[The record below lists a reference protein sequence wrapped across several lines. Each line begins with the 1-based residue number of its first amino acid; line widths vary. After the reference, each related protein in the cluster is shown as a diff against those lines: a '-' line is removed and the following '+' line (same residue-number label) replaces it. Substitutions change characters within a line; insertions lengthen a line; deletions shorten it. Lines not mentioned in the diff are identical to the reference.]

1 MAGVRMTGRIR
12 LTTGLILFV
21 FVAGHLLNHILGLHS
36 LAAMEAG
43 RDWFILIWRNSVG
56 AALLMGS
63 LTAHLLL
70 AGWAL
75 YSRRS
80 LKMSGGEAT
89 QIIFGFSIPLLL
101 AGHMIGTGASHNL
114 FETNDNYTYVL
125 LSQWKYL
132 DTAVYLQ
139 SAGLFAAWAH
149 GCIGLYYWLRLK
161 SWFKTLA
168 PALFAIAVLMP
179 VASWLGFYIAGKE
192 VLALAEDPQWL
203 REAWRVI
210 NPPNNAQVETIY
222 NITFWMQM
230 SVVGLIGLALLGRMV
245 RLLIER
251 RRGMISIGYPNDRTV
266 RAAKGLSILEASNLN
281 DVPHASVCGGRGR
294 CSTCRVRVV
303 SGEDGLSAASAEE
316 LRVLERVGAPPHVR
330 LACQAIPSGDIS
342 VVPLLPPNA
351 SVQQSRRRSPVLAG
365 QERDIAI
372 LFADLRSFTQFSEKK
387 LPYDVVFV
395 LNRYFAHMG
404 EAVEASGGHLDKFI
418 GDGVMALFGT
428 KSDIRTGA
436 REAMTAAKQ
445 MSKKLSDLNE
455 QLKDELEE
463 PLRIGIGI
471 HVGPAIIGEMGYGT
485 ATGLTAIGDSV
496 NTASRL
502 EAMTKEFGAQLIL
515 SEDVTREAGA
525 TVTSYDEHEI
535 AVRGRAEAVKIFVVK
550 DAADL
555 KIPV

>member
-1 MAGVRMTGRIR
+1 MTGRIR
-12 LTTGLILFV
+12 LATGLILFV
-21 FVAGHLLNHILGLHS
+21 FVTGHLLNHILGLHS

-43 RDWFILIWRNSVG
+43 RDWFILVWRNPVG
-56 AALLMGS
+56 SALLTGS
-63 LTAHLLL
+63 LMAHLLL

-80 LKMSGGEAT
+80 LKMTSGEAA
-89 QIIFGFSIPLLL
+89 QVVFGFSIPLLL
-101 AGHMIGTGASHNL
+101 ASHIIGTGASHNL
-114 FETNDNYTYVL
+114 FKTNDNYTYVL
-125 LSQWKYL
+125 LAQWKYL

-161 SWFKTLA
+161 SWFKILA
-168 PALFAIAVLMP
+168 PGLFAIAILMP

-192 VLALAEDPQWL
+192 VLALAEDPEWL

-210 NPPNNAQVETIY
+210 NPPNNAQVKTIY
-222 NITFWMQM
+222 DIAFWMQM
-230 SVVGLIGLALLGRMV
+230 FVVGLIGLALLGRLV

-251 RRGMISIGYPNDRTV
+251 RRGMVSIEYPNDRTI

-342 VVPLLPPNA
+342 VIPLLPPNA
-351 SVQQSRRRSPVLAG
+351 SVQHSLLRSPALAG

-404 EAVEASGGHLDKFI
+404 EAIEASGGHLDKFI

-436 REAMTAAKQ
+436 RQAMIAAKQ
-445 MSKKLSDLNE
+445 MSKKLGDLNE
-455 QLKDELEE
+455 QLKNELEE

-471 HVGPAIIGEMGYGT
+471 HVGSAIIGEMGYGT

-555 KIPV
+555 KIPI

>member
-1 MAGVRMTGRIR
+1 MTGRIR
-12 LTTGLILFV
+12 LATGLILFV
-21 FVAGHLLNHILGLHS
+21 FVTGHLLNHILGLHS

-43 RDWFILIWRNSVG
+43 RDWFILVWRNPVG
-56 AALLMGS
+56 SALLTGS
-63 LTAHLLL
+63 LMAHLLL

-80 LKMSGGEAT
+80 LKMTSGEAA
-89 QIIFGFSIPLLL
+89 QVVFGFSIPLLL
-101 AGHMIGTGASHNL
+101 ASHIIGTGASHNL
-114 FETNDNYTYVL
+114 FKTNDNYTYVL
-125 LSQWKYL
+125 LAQWKYL

-161 SWFKTLA
+161 SWFKILA
-168 PALFAIAVLMP
+168 PGLFAIAILMP

-192 VLALAEDPQWL
+192 VLALAEDPEWL

-210 NPPNNAQVETIY
+210 NPPNNAQVKTIY
-222 NITFWMQM
+222 DIAFWMQM
-230 SVVGLIGLALLGRMV
+230 FVVGLIGLALLGRLV

-251 RRGMISIGYPNDRTV
+251 RRGMVSIEYPNDRTI

-303 SGEDGLSAASAEE
+303 SGEDGLSAARAEE

-342 VVPLLPPNA
+342 VIPLLPPNA
-351 SVQQSRRRSPVLAG
+351 SVQHSLLRSPALAG

-436 REAMTAAKQ
+436 RQAMIAAKQ
-445 MSKKLSDLNE
+445 MSKKLGDLNE
-455 QLKDELEE
+455 QLKNELEE

-525 TVTSYDEHEI
+525 TVTSYEEHEI
-535 AVRGRAEAVKIFVVK
+535 AVRGRAKAVKIFVVK

>member
-1 MAGVRMTGRIR
+1 MTRRIR
-12 LTTGLILFV
+12 LTTGLILFF
-21 FVAGHLLNHILGLHS
+21 FVTGHLLNHILGLHS

-43 RDWFILIWRNSVG
+43 REWFVLIWRNPVG
-56 AALLMGS
+56 GIALTLSLM
-63 LTAHLLL
+63 AHLLL
-70 AGWAL
+70 AAWAL

-80 LKMSGGEAT
+80 LRMSGGEAF
-89 QIIFGFSIPLLL
+89 QLIFGFSVPLLL
-101 AGHMIGTGASHNL
+101 ASHIIGTGASHQM
-114 FETNDNYTYVL
+114 FETNDTYAYVL
-125 LSQWKYL
+125 LAQWKYL
-132 DTAVYLQ
+132 DNAVYLQ
-139 SAGLFAAWAH
+139 TAGLFAAWIH

-161 SWFKTLA
+161 HWFQKLA
-168 PALFAIAVLMP
+168 PGFFALAVLMP

-192 VLALAEDPQWL
+192 VLSLAENPEWL

-210 NPPNNAQVETIY
+210 NPPNKEQVETLYDISD
-222 NITFWMQM
+222 WMQL
-230 SVVGLIGLALLGRMV
+230 SVCGLIGLALAGRMIRFGV
-245 RLLIER
+245 ER
-251 RRGMISIGYPNDRTV
+251 RRGMISIEYPNDRTV
-266 RAAKGLSILEASNLN
+266 RIVNGVNILDASNEN
-281 DVPHASVCGGRGR
+281 NIPHASVCGGRGR

-303 SGEDGLSAASAEE
+303 SGEEGLSQPSAEE

-330 LACQAIPSGDIS
+330 LACQAIPSTDVS

-351 SVQQSRRRSPVLAG
+351 TVRDSRRRSPDMAG

-404 EAVEASGGHLDKFI
+404 EAVEGAGGHLDKFI

-428 KSDIRTGA
+428 KTDIRTGA
-436 REAMTAAKQ
+436 RQAMRAAQ
-445 MSKKLSDLNE
+445 EMSKKLMDLNE

-502 EAMTKEFGAQLIL
+502 ESMTKEFGAQLIV
-515 SEDVTREAGA
+515 SEDVTRSAEAA
-525 TVTSYDEHEI
+525 VAAYDEQEI
-535 AVRGRAEAVKIFVVK
+535 AVRGRDEGVKVYVIKNAAELSV
-550 DAADL
+550 
-555 KIPV
+555 PS

>member
-1 MAGVRMTGRIR
+1 MTGRIR
-12 LTTGLILFV
+12 LATGLILFV
-21 FVAGHLLNHILGLHS
+21 FVTGHLLNHILGLHS

-43 RDWFILIWRNSVG
+43 RDWFILVWRNPVG
-56 AALLMGS
+56 SALLTGS
-63 LTAHLLL
+63 LMAHLLL

-80 LKMSGGEAT
+80 LKMTSGEAA
-89 QIIFGFSIPLLL
+89 QVVFGFSIPLLL
-101 AGHMIGTGASHNL
+101 ASHIIGTGASHNL
-114 FETNDNYTYVL
+114 FKTNDNYTYVL
-125 LSQWKYL
+125 LAQWKYL

-161 SWFKTLA
+161 SWFKILA
-168 PALFAIAVLMP
+168 PGLFAIAILMP

-192 VLALAEDPQWL
+192 VLALAEDPEWL

-210 NPPNNAQVETIY
+210 NPPNNAQVKTIY
-222 NITFWMQM
+222 DIAFWMQM
-230 SVVGLIGLALLGRMV
+230 FVVGLIGLALLGRLV

-251 RRGMISIGYPNDRTV
+251 RRGMVSIEYPNDRTI

-342 VVPLLPPNA
+342 VIPLLPPNA
-351 SVQQSRRRSPVLAG
+351 SVQHSLLRSPALAG

-428 KSDIRTGA
+428 KSDIRAGA
-436 REAMTAAKQ
+436 RQAMIAAKQ
-445 MSKKLSDLNE
+445 MSKKLGDLNE
-455 QLKDELEE
+455 QLKNELEE

-525 TVTSYDEHEI
+525 TVTSYEEHEI
-535 AVRGRAEAVKIFVVK
+535 AVRGRAKAVKIFVVK

>member
-1 MAGVRMTGRIR
+1 MTGRIR
-12 LTTGLILFV
+12 LATGLILFV
-21 FVAGHLLNHILGLHS
+21 FVTGHLLNHILGLHS

-43 RDWFILIWRNSVG
+43 RDWFILVWRNPVG
-56 AALLMGS
+56 SALLTGS
-63 LTAHLLL
+63 LMAHLLL

-80 LKMSGGEAT
+80 LKMTSGEAA
-89 QIIFGFSIPLLL
+89 QVVFGFSIPLLL
-101 AGHMIGTGASHNL
+101 ASHIIGTGASHNL
-114 FETNDNYTYVL
+114 FKTNDNYTYVL
-125 LSQWKYL
+125 LAQWKYL

-161 SWFKTLA
+161 SWFKILA
-168 PALFAIAVLMP
+168 PGLFAIAILMP

-192 VLALAEDPQWL
+192 VLALAEDPEWL

-210 NPPNNAQVETIY
+210 NPPNNTQVKTIY
-222 NITFWMQM
+222 DIAFWMQM
-230 SVVGLIGLALLGRMV
+230 FVVGLIGLSLLGRLG

-251 RRGMISIGYPNDRTV
+251 RRGMVSIEYPNDRTI

-303 SGEDGLSAASAEE
+303 SGEDGLSAARAEE

-342 VVPLLPPNA
+342 VIPLLPPNA
-351 SVQQSRRRSPVLAG
+351 SVQHSLLRSPALAG

-436 REAMTAAKQ
+436 RQAMIAAKQ
-445 MSKKLSDLNE
+445 MSKKLGDLNE
-455 QLKDELEE
+455 QLKNELEE

-525 TVTSYDEHEI
+525 TVTSYEEHEI
-535 AVRGRAEAVKIFVVK
+535 AVRGRAKAVKIFVVK

>member
-1 MAGVRMTGRIR
+1 MTGRIR
-12 LTTGLILFV
+12 LATGLILFV
-21 FVAGHLLNHILGLHS
+21 FVTGHLLNHILGLHS

-43 RDWFILIWRNSVG
+43 RDWFILVWRNPVG
-56 AALLMGS
+56 SALLTGS
-63 LTAHLLL
+63 LMAHLLL

-80 LKMSGGEAT
+80 LKMTSGEAA
-89 QIIFGFSIPLLL
+89 QVVFGFSIPLLL
-101 AGHMIGTGASHNL
+101 ASHIIGTGASHNL
-114 FETNDNYTYVL
+114 FKTNDNYTYVL
-125 LSQWKYL
+125 LAQWKYL

-161 SWFKTLA
+161 SWFKILA
-168 PALFAIAVLMP
+168 PGLFAIAILMP

-192 VLALAEDPQWL
+192 VLALAEDPEWL

-210 NPPNNAQVETIY
+210 NPPNNAQVKTIY
-222 NITFWMQM
+222 DIAFWMQM
-230 SVVGLIGLALLGRMV
+230 FVVGLIGLSLLGRLV

-251 RRGMISIGYPNDRTV
+251 RRGMVSIEYPNDRTI

-303 SGEDGLSAASAEE
+303 SGEDGLSAARAEE

-342 VVPLLPPNA
+342 VIPLLPPNA
-351 SVQQSRRRSPVLAG
+351 SVQHSLLRSPALAG

-436 REAMTAAKQ
+436 RQAMIAAKQ
-445 MSKKLSDLNE
+445 MSKKLGDLNE
-455 QLKDELEE
+455 QLKNELEE

-525 TVTSYDEHEI
+525 TVTSYEEHEI
-535 AVRGRAEAVKIFVVK
+535 AVRGRAKAVKIFVVK

>member
-1 MAGVRMTGRIR
+1 
-12 LTTGLILFV
+12 LILFV
-21 FVAGHLLNHILGLHS
+21 FVTGHLLNHILGLHS

-43 RDWFILIWRNSVG
+43 RDWFILVWRNPVG
-56 AALLMGS
+56 SALLTGS
-63 LTAHLLL
+63 LMAHLLL

-80 LKMSGGEAT
+80 LKMTSGEAA
-89 QIIFGFSIPLLL
+89 QVVFGFSIPLLL
-101 AGHMIGTGASHNL
+101 ASHIIGTGASHNL
-114 FETNDNYTYVL
+114 FKTNDNYTYVL
-125 LSQWKYL
+125 LAQWKYL

-161 SWFKTLA
+161 SWFKILA
-168 PALFAIAVLMP
+168 PGLFAIAILMP

-192 VLALAEDPQWL
+192 VLALAEDPEWL

-210 NPPNNAQVETIY
+210 NPPNNAQVKTIY
-222 NITFWMQM
+222 DIAFWMQM
-230 SVVGLIGLALLGRMV
+230 FVVGLIGLSLLGRLV

-251 RRGMISIGYPNDRTV
+251 RRGMVSIEYPNDRTI

-303 SGEDGLSAASAEE
+303 SGEDGLSAARAEE

-342 VVPLLPPNA
+342 VIPLLPPNA
-351 SVQQSRRRSPVLAG
+351 SVQHSLLRSPALAG

-436 REAMTAAKQ
+436 RQAMIAAKQ
-445 MSKKLSDLNE
+445 MSKKLGDLNE
-455 QLKDELEE
+455 QLKNELEE

-525 TVTSYDEHEI
+525 TVTSYEEHEI
-535 AVRGRAEAVKIFVVK
+535 AVRGRAKAVKIFVVK

>member
-1 MAGVRMTGRIR
+1 MTRRIR
-12 LTTGLILFV
+12 LATGLILFV
-21 FVAGHLLNHILGLHS
+21 FVTGHLLNHILGLYS

-43 RDWFILIWRNSVG
+43 REWFVLIWRNPVG
-56 AALLMGS
+56 SAALMLS
-63 LTAHLLL
+63 LLTHLLL

-80 LKMSGGEAT
+80 LRMSGGEAF
-89 QIIFGFSIPLLL
+89 QLVFGFSIPLLL
-101 AGHMIGTGASHNL
+101 ASHIIGTGASHQM
-114 FETNDNYTYVL
+114 FETNDNYTYIL
-125 LSQWKYL
+125 LLNWKYL
-132 DTAVYLQ
+132 DNQILLQ
-139 SAGLFAAWAH
+139 TAGLFAAWIH

-161 SWFKTLA
+161 HWFQALS
-168 PALFAIAVLMP
+168 PGLFAFAILMP
-179 VASWLGFYIAGKE
+179 VASWLGYYVAGKE
-192 VLALAEDPQWL
+192 VLALAEDPAWL

-210 NPPNNAQVETIY
+210 NPPNKEQTQMLFDI
-222 NITFWMQM
+222 IFWMQL
-230 SVVGLIGLALLGRMV
+230 SVAGLIGLALVGRMV
-245 RLLIER
+245 RLLLER
-251 RRGMISIGYPNDRTV
+251 RRGMVSIEYPNDRTV
-266 RAAKGLSILEASNLN
+266 RAATGLNILEASNLN
-281 DVPHASVCGGRGR
+281 NIPHASVCGGRGR

-303 SGEDGLSAASAEE
+303 SGEDGLSAPSAEE

-330 LACQAIPSGDIS
+330 LACQATPSKDIS
-342 VVPLLPPNA
+342 IVPLLPPNA
-351 SVQQSRRRSPVLAG
+351 PVREARRRSPDMAG

-428 KSDIRTGA
+428 KTNIRTGA
-436 REAMTAAKQ
+436 RQAMLAAQQ
-445 MSKKLSDLNE
+445 MSKKLADLNE

-502 EAMTKEFGAQLIL
+502 EAMTKEFSAQLIL
-515 SEDVTREAGA
+515 SEDVTREAEA
-525 TVTSYDEHEI
+525 VVDAYDEHEI
-535 AVRGRAEAVKIFVVK
+535 SVRGRDEGVKIYVVK

-555 KIPV
+555 TIPT

>member
-1 MAGVRMTGRIR
+1 MTRRIR
-12 LTTGLILFV
+12 LVTGLILFF
-21 FVAGHLLNHILGLHS
+21 FVTGHLLNHIFGLHS

-43 RDWFILIWRNSVG
+43 REWFVLIWRNPVG
-56 AALLMGS
+56 GIALSLSLM
-63 LTAHLLL
+63 AHLLL
-70 AGWAL
+70 AAWAL
-75 YSRRS
+75 YARRS
-80 LKMSGGEAT
+80 LRMSGGEAF
-89 QIIFGFSIPLLL
+89 QLIFGFSIPLLL
-101 AGHMIGTGASHNL
+101 ASHIIGTGASHKM

-125 LSQWKYL
+125 LAQWKYL
-132 DTAVYLQ
+132 DNGVLLQ
-139 SAGLFAAWAH
+139 TAGLFAAWIH

-161 SWFKTLA
+161 RWFQTLA
-168 PALFAIAVLMP
+168 PGFFAFAILMP
-179 VASWLGFYIAGKE
+179 VASWLGYYIAGKE
-192 VLALAEDPQWL
+192 VLALAENPEWL

-210 NPPNNAQVETIY
+210 NPPTNAQVETLY
-222 NITFWMQM
+222 DITFWMQIF
-230 SVVGLIGLALLGRMV
+230 VVGLIALALVGRV
-245 RLLIER
+245 IRFGLER
-251 RRGMISIGYPNDRTV
+251 RRGMISIEYPNDRTV
-266 RAAKGLSILEASNLN
+266 RAVNGVNILDASNEN
-281 DVPHASVCGGRGR
+281 NIPHASVCGGRGR
-294 CSTCRVRVV
+294 CSTCRIRVV
-303 SGEDGLSAASAEE
+303 SGEEGLSQPSAEE

-330 LACQAIPSGDIS
+330 LACQAIPSTDVS

-351 SVQQSRRRSPVLAG
+351 TVRDSRRRSPDLAG

-428 KSDIRTGA
+428 KTDIRTGA
-436 REAMTAAKQ
+436 RQAMHAAQ
-445 MSKKLSDLNE
+445 EMSIKLMDLNE

-502 EAMTKEFGAQLIL
+502 EAMTKEFGAQLIV
-515 SEDVTREAGA
+515 SEDVTRSAEAAVAG
-525 TVTSYDEHEI
+525 YDEQEI
-535 AVRGRAEAVKIFVVK
+535 AVRGRDEGVKVYVIKNAAELSVPA
-550 DAADL
+550 
-555 KIPV
+555 

>member
-1 MAGVRMTGRIR
+1 MTRRIR

-21 FVAGHLLNHILGLHS
+21 FVTGHLLNHILGLYS
-36 LAAMEAG
+36 LAAMETG
-43 RDWFILIWRNSVG
+43 REWFVLIWRNPVG
-56 AALLMGS
+56 SAALMLS
-63 LTAHLLL
+63 LLTHLLL

-80 LKMSGGEAT
+80 LRMSGGEAF
-89 QIIFGFSIPLLL
+89 QLVFGFSIPLLL
-101 AGHMIGTGASHNL
+101 AGHIIGTGASHQM
-114 FETNDNYTYVL
+114 FETNDNYTYIL
-125 LSQWKYL
+125 LLNWKYL
-132 DTAVYLQ
+132 DNQILLQ
-139 SAGLFAAWAH
+139 TAGLFAAWIH

-161 SWFKTLA
+161 HWFQALS
-168 PALFAIAVLMP
+168 PGLFAFAILMP
-179 VASWLGFYIAGKE
+179 VASWLGYYVAGKE
-192 VLALAEDPQWL
+192 VLALAEDPAWL

-210 NPPNNAQVETIY
+210 NPPNKEQTQTLFDI
-222 NITFWMQM
+222 IFWMQL
-230 SVVGLIGLALLGRMV
+230 SVGGLIGLALAGRMV
-245 RLLIER
+245 RLLVER
-251 RRGMISIGYPNDRTV
+251 QRGMVSIEYPNDRTV
-266 RAAKGLSILEASNLN
+266 RAATGLNILEASNLN
-281 DVPHASVCGGRGR
+281 NIPHASVCGGRGR

-303 SGEDGLSAASAEE
+303 SGEDSLSAPSAEE

-330 LACQAIPSGDIS
+330 LACQAIPSRDIS
-342 VVPLLPPNA
+342 IVPLLPPNA
-351 SVQQSRRRSPVLAG
+351 PVREARRRSPDMAG

-428 KSDIRTGA
+428 KTDIRTGA
-436 REAMTAAKQ
+436 RQAMLAAQQ
-445 MSKKLSDLNE
+445 MARKLADLNE

-463 PLRIGIGI
+463 PLRIGIGV

-515 SEDVTREAGA
+515 SEDVTQAAEASVSA
-525 TVTSYDEHEI
+525 YEEHEI
-535 AVRGRAEAVKIFVVK
+535 AVRGRDEGVKVYVIQHATELV
-550 DAADL
+550 
-555 KIPV
+555 IPG

>member
-1 MAGVRMTGRIR
+1 MTGRIR
-12 LTTGLILFV
+12 LATGLILFV
-21 FVAGHLLNHILGLHS
+21 FVTGHLLNHILGLHS

-43 RDWFILIWRNSVG
+43 RDWFILVWRNPVG
-56 AALLMGS
+56 SALLTGS
-63 LTAHLLL
+63 LMAHLLL

-80 LKMSGGEAT
+80 LKMTSGEAA
-89 QIIFGFSIPLLL
+89 QVVFGFSIPLLL
-101 AGHMIGTGASHNL
+101 ASHIIGTGASHNL
-114 FETNDNYTYVL
+114 FKTNDNYTYVL
-125 LSQWKYL
+125 LAQWKYL

-161 SWFKTLA
+161 SWFKILA
-168 PALFAIAVLMP
+168 PGLFAIAILMP

-192 VLALAEDPQWL
+192 VLALAEDPEWL

-210 NPPNNAQVETIY
+210 NPPNNAQVKTIY
-222 NITFWMQM
+222 DIAFWMQM
-230 SVVGLIGLALLGRMV
+230 FVVGLIGLALLGRLV

-251 RRGMISIGYPNDRTV
+251 RRGMVSIEYPNDRTI

-342 VVPLLPPNA
+342 VIPLLPPNA
-351 SVQQSRRRSPVLAG
+351 SVQHSLLRSPALAG

-404 EAVEASGGHLDKFI
+404 EAIEASGGHLDKFI

-436 REAMTAAKQ
+436 RQAMIAAKQ
-445 MSKKLSDLNE
+445 MSKKLGDLNE
-455 QLKDELEE
+455 QLKNELEE
-463 PLRIGIGI
+463 PLRIGIGL

>member
-1 MAGVRMTGRIR
+1 MTRRIR

-21 FVAGHLLNHILGLHS
+21 FVTGHLLNHALGLHS

-43 RDWFILIWRNSVG
+43 REWFILIWRNPVG
-56 AALLMGS
+56 SAALGVA
-63 LTAHLLL
+63 LTTHLFL
-70 AGWAL
+70 AAWAL

-80 LKMSGGEAT
+80 LRMSGGEAF
-89 QIIFGFSIPLLL
+89 QLIFGFSIPLLL
-101 AGHMIGTGASHNL
+101 ASHFIGTGASHKM
-114 FETNDNYTYVL
+114 FETNDTYAYVL
-125 LSQWKYL
+125 LAQWKYL
-132 DTAVYLQ
+132 DNAVYLQ
-139 SAGLFAAWAH
+139 TAGLFAAWIH
-149 GCIGLYYWLRLK
+149 GCIGLYFWLRLK
-161 SWFKTLA
+161 HWFRLLA
-168 PALFAIAVLMP
+168 PGLFAVAILMP

-192 VLALAEDPQWL
+192 VLALAEDPAWL

-210 NPPNNAQVETIY
+210 NPPNNAQVETLYDIV
-222 NITFWMQM
+222 FWMQI
-230 SVVGLIGLALLGRMV
+230 SVGGLIGLALVGRMV
-245 RLLIER
+245 RLLLER
-251 RRGMISIGYPNDRTV
+251 RRGMISIQYPNDRTARTATGV
-266 RAAKGLSILEASNLN
+266 NILAASNLN
-281 DVPHASVCGGRGR
+281 NIPHASVCGGRGR

-303 SGEDGLSAASAEE
+303 SGEEALSPPSTEE
-316 LRVLERVGAPPHVR
+316 LRVLERVGAPPNVR

-351 SVQQSRRRSPVLAG
+351 SVRDSRRRSPVMAG

-404 EAVEASGGHLDKFI
+404 EAVETSGGHLDKFI

-428 KSDIRTGA
+428 KTDIRTGA
-436 REAMTAAKQ
+436 RQAMRAAQ
-445 MSKKLSDLNE
+445 EMSKNLTDLNE

-515 SEDVTREAGA
+515 SEDVTRAAEAA
-525 TVTSYDEHEI
+525 VEAYDEHEI
-535 AVRGRAEAVKIFVVK
+535 AVRGRDEGVKVYVVK
-550 DAADL
+550 HAADL
-555 KIPV
+555 TIPV

>member
-1 MAGVRMTGRIR
+1 MTGRIR
-12 LTTGLILFV
+12 LATGLILFV
-21 FVAGHLLNHILGLHS
+21 FVTGHLLNHILGLHS

-43 RDWFILIWRNSVG
+43 RDWFILVWRNPVG
-56 AALLMGS
+56 SALLMGS
-63 LTAHLLL
+63 LMAHLLL

-80 LKMSGGEAT
+80 LKMTSGEAA
-89 QIIFGFSIPLLL
+89 QVVFGFSIPLLL
-101 AGHMIGTGASHNL
+101 AGHIIGTGASHNL
-114 FETNDNYTYVL
+114 FETKDNYTYVL
-125 LSQWKYL
+125 LAQWKYL

-161 SWFKTLA
+161 SWFKIAA
-168 PALFAIAVLMP
+168 PGLFAIAILMP

-192 VLALAEDPQWL
+192 VLALAEDPEWL

-222 NITFWMQM
+222 DFAFWMQM
-230 SVVGLIGLALLGRMV
+230 FVVGLIGLALLGRLV

-251 RRGMISIGYPNDRTV
+251 RRGMVSIEYPNDRAI

-342 VVPLLPPNA
+342 VIPLLPPNA
-351 SVQQSRRRSPVLAG
+351 SVQQSRRRSPALAG

-372 LFADLRSFTQFSEKK
+372 LFADLRSFAQFSEKK

-436 REAMTAAKQ
+436 RQAMIAAKQ
-445 MSKKLSDLNE
+445 MSKKLGDLNE
-455 QLKDELEE
+455 QLKNELEE

-502 EAMTKEFGAQLIL
+502 EAMTKDFGAQLIL
-515 SEDVTREAGA
+515 SEDVTREASA

>member
-1 MAGVRMTGRIR
+1 MTGRIR
-12 LTTGLILFV
+12 LATGLILFV
-21 FVAGHLLNHILGLHS
+21 FVTGHLLNHILGLHS

-43 RDWFILIWRNSVG
+43 RDWFILVWRNPVG
-56 AALLMGS
+56 SALLMGS
-63 LTAHLLL
+63 LMAHLLL

-80 LKMSGGEAT
+80 LKMTSGEAA
-89 QIIFGFSIPLLL
+89 QVVFGFSIPLLL
-101 AGHMIGTGASHNL
+101 ASHIIGTGASHNL
-114 FETNDNYTYVL
+114 FKTNDNYTYVL
-125 LSQWKYL
+125 LAQWKYL

-161 SWFKTLA
+161 SWFKILA
-168 PALFAIAVLMP
+168 PGLFAIAILMP

-192 VLALAEDPQWL
+192 VLALAEDPEWL

-210 NPPNNAQVETIY
+210 NPPNNAQVKTIY
-222 NITFWMQM
+222 DIAFWMQM
-230 SVVGLIGLALLGRMV
+230 FVVGLIGLALLGRLV

-251 RRGMISIGYPNDRTV
+251 RRGMVSIEYPNDRTI

-303 SGEDGLSAASAEE
+303 SGEDGLSAASAQE

-342 VVPLLPPNA
+342 VIPLLPPNA
-351 SVQQSRRRSPVLAG
+351 SVQHSLLRSPALAG

-436 REAMTAAKQ
+436 RQAMIAAKQ
-445 MSKKLSDLNE
+445 MSKKLGDLNE
-455 QLKDELEE
+455 QLKNELEE